1 MTESTEPRRPSLT
14 LVRIGADPKAWTSA
28 GFTVTGHTMAVG
40 GVTVEFTAPLGG
52 IEALGF
58 DWLPKGADNLDG
70 LPLELYGQSVT
81 EAHENGAYA
90 MDQVVIA
97 TPDFDR
103 TASAMR
109 DLGLGLKRE
118 VIREEETGNQ
128 VRQGFVRAGDAI
140 LELVNTPSVPE
151 GHAHGWGLGFITKDL
166 GAAVATLEGMIGP
179 LHDAIQPGRH
189 IAVFH
194 RDAQL
199 GIPTI
204 LMDPEPVAQQD

>member
-1 MTESTEPRRPSLT
+1 MTESAEPRRPSLT
-14 LVRIGADPKAWTSA
+14 LVRVGADPQAWVSA
-28 GFTVTGHTMAVG
+28 GFSVTGHTMAVG

-58 DWLPKGADNLDG
+58 DWLPDGADNLDG
-70 LPLELYGQSVT
+70 LPLEIYGQSVT
-81 EAHENGAYA
+81 ETHENGVYA

-109 DLGLGLKRE
+109 NLGLGLKRE
-118 VIREEETGNQ
+118 VIREDETGNQ
-128 VRQGFVRAGDAI
+128 IRQGFVRSGDAI
-140 LELVNTPSVPE
+140 LELVNTASVPE
-151 GHAHGWGLGFITKDL
+151 GHAHGWGLGFITADL
-166 GAAVATLEGMIGP
+166 DAAVTTLEGMIGP
-179 LHDAIQPGRH
+179 PHDAIQPGRH

-204 LMDPEPVAQQD
+204 LMDPEPEAQQG